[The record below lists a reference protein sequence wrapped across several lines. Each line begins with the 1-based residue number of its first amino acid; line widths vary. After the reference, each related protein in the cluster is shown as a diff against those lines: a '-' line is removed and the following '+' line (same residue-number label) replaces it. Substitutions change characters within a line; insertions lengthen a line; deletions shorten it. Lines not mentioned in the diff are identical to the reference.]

1 MPQRRTGNGDR
12 IKKDG
17 KQKNKAVKP
26 ITLNYGDPDP
36 KLQYNI
42 PKGVD
47 DDKKIR
53 PKDVFEGFNEG
64 VKRKSKPKDQK
75 RVSSKGKRANLN
87 RRKRG
92 SKSK

>member
-1 MPQRRTGNGDR
+1 MPQRATGNGDR

-17 KQKNKAVKP
+17 KQKNKSVKP

-47 DDKKIR
+47 DDKKIK
-53 PKDVFEGFNEG
+53 PKDVFEGFKEG
-64 VKRKSKPKDQK
+64 SVKVKSRPKGQKRKGS
-75 RVSSKGKRANLN
+75 RLRGKRANLN
-87 RRKRG
+87 KR
-92 SKSK
+92 

>member
-1 MPQRRTGNGDR
+1 MPQRATGNGDR

-17 KQKNKAVKP
+17 KQKNKSVKP

-47 DDKKIR
+47 DDKKLYQ
-53 PKDVFEGFNEG
+53 
-64 VKRKSKPKDQK
+64 VKINFSYAYQN
-75 RVSSKGKRANLN
+75 VINV
-87 RRKRG
+87 
-92 SKSK
+92 